1 MRAQFVLQE
10 VWTGLRRNLT
20 MTVALIV
27 VVAIS
32 LSLLG
37 TGLLFVKQ
45 VDDTRTYWQGKV
57 QLSIYLCTATSVS
70 PQCRQNG
77 PATQEQKNQL
87 AADLRALPQVEHVYY
102 ESQEQAFQHF
112 KQDFSRDPQFTSL
125 VTKSEIPDSFQV
137 KLVNTQ
143 ADYSVVAG
151 VASGRPGVDQ
161 VVDDASILS
170 KFYALL
176 DGARNAVVIVAVILI
191 IAAVLLVANTIRLSA
206 FNRRRE
212 TSIMRL
218 VGASNFYVQLPFLVE
233 GILAGMAGWLIAAG
247 LLIAVKTLGLDSLQQ
262 YFPYNVQLSGAD
274 LVEVIV
280 LAMVMGVLLCGAT
293 SFLTLRRYLLTGT
306 EVKSL
311 RAGRASLTDGFAQI
325 SDGEMWLH
333 GVHIPEYAQ
342 GTWTNHEPKRPRKL
356 LLHRKEIDKL
366 ASEIAE
372 RGFTLVPLSLY
383 FTGGRAKVELALARG
398 KRTYDKRQDLAQRD
412 AAREVQRAHRRR
424 G

>member
-1 MRAQFVLQE
+1 MRIQFVLQE

-293 SFLTLRRYLLTGT
+293 SFLTLRRYL
-306 EVKSL
+306 
-311 RAGRASLTDGFAQI
+311 RA
-325 SDGEMWLH
+325 
-333 GVHIPEYAQ
+333 
-342 GTWTNHEPKRPRKL
+342 
-356 LLHRKEIDKL
+356 
-366 ASEIAE
+366 
-372 RGFTLVPLSLY
+372 
-383 FTGGRAKVELALARG
+383 
-398 KRTYDKRQDLAQRD
+398 
-412 AAREVQRAHRRR
+412 
-424 G
+424 